1 MMAAKDDCFFIL
13 SLSFWLGWMDFV
25 QGKADRPT
33 IAANNEV
40 LIDPNT

>member
-1 MMAAKDDCFFIL
+1 MMAVKDDCFFIL
-13 SLSFWLGWMDFV
+13 SLSFWLSWMDFV

-33 IAANNEV
+33 ITANNEV